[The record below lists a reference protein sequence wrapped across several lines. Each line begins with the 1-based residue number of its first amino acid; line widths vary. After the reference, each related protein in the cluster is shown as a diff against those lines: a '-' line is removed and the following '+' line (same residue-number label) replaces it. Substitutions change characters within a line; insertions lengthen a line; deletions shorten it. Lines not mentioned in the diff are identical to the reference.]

1 MSDLNS
7 DLITQEVDEEVRR
20 ERMRQ
25 LWSAYGRYLIGL
37 AVGIVLLVGGREAY
51 TAIVVSQEEASSAAF
66 ETAEKQAIEDSANAA
81 QIWEQTLANVDG
93 GYETIGRLRLAASA
107 AANGDIPGA
116 IAAYD
121 TIAADGATDP
131 SLRSLAQLFAG
142 MLLSRD
148 GQDLD
153 GARARLSVVAIQGE
167 PWYFSALEQLALVD
181 IKMGDKE
188 AALQNLDQ
196 LVNDSQTPA
205 SIQTRAGQLKQ
216 AIEAELGINSLAL
229 PESSDSTEAAET
241 EQ

>member
-25 LWSAYGRYLIGL
+25 LWNAYGRYLIGL

-66 ETAEKQAIEDSANAA
+66 EAAEQQATDDSANAA
-81 QIWEQTLANVDG
+81 QIWEQALAEVDG

-107 AANGDIPGA
+107 AANGDTLGA
-116 IAAYD
+116 VAAYD
-121 TIAADGATDP
+121 AIADDSATDP

-148 GQDLD
+148 GQNLD
-153 GARARLSVVAIQGE
+153 GARSRLSVVAIQGE

-181 IKMGDKE
+181 IKKGDKE
-188 AALQNLDQ
+188 AALQNLAQ
-196 LVNDSQTPA
+196 LVSDVQTPA
-205 SIQTRAGQLKQ
+205 SIRTRSEQLKQ
-216 AIEAELGINSLAL
+216 AIEVELGVDPLAS
-229 PESSDSTEAAET
+229 PIVEDDAAPAEVG
-241 EQ
+241 Q